1 MSTCYSPTPEART
14 ALAVTLCTPLARVA
28 LAAIRRE
35 SESRCA
41 VRLGHFYE
49 VRAADRALSS
59 IRYTAAAALAAIE
72 NADGWVEGFG
82 MEPFLDNNEA
92 RYDDIHCGAL
102 ADALGRG
109 LDSEQ
114 LTDDE
119 HAALWPV
126 YLPLLRAEIAR
137 LQRSK
142 GGA

>member
-1 MSTCYSPTPEART
+1 MSAPSPLFVQRDPH
-14 ALAVTLCTPLARVA
+14 V
-28 LAAIRRE
+28 
-35 SESRCA
+35 A
-41 VRLGHFYE
+41 VRLQ
-49 VRAADRALSS
+49 
-59 IRYTAAAALAAIE
+59 AAAVLAAIE
-72 NADGWVEGFG
+72 NADGWVGCFG
-82 MEPFLDNNEA
+82 QEPFTDGDEA

-114 LTDDE
+114 LTDEE

-126 YLPLLRAEIAR
+126 YLPLLKAEIAR